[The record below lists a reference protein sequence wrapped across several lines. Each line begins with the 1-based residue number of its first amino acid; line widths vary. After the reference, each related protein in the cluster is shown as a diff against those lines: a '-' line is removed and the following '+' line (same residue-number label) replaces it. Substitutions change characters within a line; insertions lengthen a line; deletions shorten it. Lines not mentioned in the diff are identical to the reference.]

1 MTLRLRNPGER
12 LGNNCWKAPAVRV
25 TRRVFIGG
33 ALALP
38 FVTSAPQRF
47 ARLSAQTVDAAWRHG
62 LSLSGEVKYPPDFA
76 HFGYV
81 NPHAPKGGH
90 ARQIAL
96 GTFDNFNLVVS
107 GVKGALAAAI
117 ELTSDTLLTPALDE
131 VSTQYGLL
139 AEGVAYP
146 ADFSRAVYRLRPQ
159 ARWHDG
165 NPVTAEDVIFS
176 FEAFRQNDPRYAA
189 YYRQVAKL
197 AQTGEHEVTFYF
209 EQPGDRELPQIV
221 GQINVL
227 PKHWWEGTDGAG
239 NKRDITATTLVP
251 PLGSGPYRIKEF
263 VAGRSIV
270 YERVKDYWGRELN
283 VNVGQNNFDELR
295 FEYFRDTAI
304 AIEAF
309 KADQV
314 DWRTENGAKDWATAY
329 DFPAIRDGRVIKE
342 EFPIRN
348 RGIMQAFVFNLRR
361 DKFKDPRVREA
372 LNLALD
378 FEAMNKQFFFG
389 QYERIGSFFEGTEL
403 AATNLPQGL
412 ELQILDGLRDQVP
425 AEVFTMPFKNPV
437 GGSPEAVRANLRH
450 AVRLL
455 REAGY
460 EVRNQVLVNSKTG
473 EPLTVEFL
481 VDAPQYERIVLFYKA
496 SLERLGIDATLRTVD
511 QAQYENRVR
520 GFDFDI
526 IIAGWPQSLSPGN
539 EQRGYW
545 GSQAADQPG
554 SRNLAGIKNPAV
566 DTLIGRVILAKTR
579 QELVAATKAL
589 DRVLLWNHYVVP
601 QWTYTKERTLR
612 WNRFGKPDHMPEFG
626 AADFPAIWW
635 WDPDNRSGRRD

>member
-1 MTLRLRNPGER
+1 MMTAMSIRF
-12 LGNNCWKAPAVRV
+12 
-25 TRRVFIGG
+25 TRRALIGG
-33 ALALP
+33 ALASPL
-38 FVTSAPQRF
+38 TTWASRRF
-47 ARLSAQTVDAAWRHG
+47 TPVYAQTAEMVWRHG
-62 LSLSGEVKYPPDFA
+62 LSLFGEVKYPPDFA
-76 HFGYV
+76 HFDYV
-81 NPHAPKGGH
+81 NPQAAKGGH

-96 GTFDNFNLVVS
+96 GTFDNFNIVVS

-117 ELTSDTLLTPALDE
+117 ELTSDTLLAPALDE

-146 ADFSRAVYRLRPQ
+146 VDFSWAVYRLRPD
-159 ARWHDG
+159 AKWHDG
-165 NPVTAEDVIFS
+165 NPVTADDVIFS
-176 FEAFRQNDPRYAA
+176 FEAFKQNDPRYAA
-189 YYRQVAKL
+189 YYRHVAKL
-197 AQTGEHEVTFYF
+197 AQTDEYEVTFYF
-209 EQPGDRELPQIV
+209 DQPGDRELPQIV
-221 GQINVL
+221 GQINVV

-270 YERVKDYWGRELN
+270 YERVKDYWGRDLN

-309 KADQV
+309 KVDQV

-329 DFPAIRDGRVIKE
+329 DFPAVRDGRVIKE
-342 EFPIRN
+342 EFPIRS

-361 DKFKDPRVREA
+361 DQFKDPRVREA
-372 LNLALD
+372 FNLALD
-378 FEAMNKQFFFG
+378 FDAMNRQFFFG

-403 AATNLPQGL
+403 AATDLPQGL
-412 ELQILDGLRDQVP
+412 ELRILDGLRDQVP
-425 AEVFTMPFKNPV
+425 AQVFTTSFKNPV

-450 AVRLL
+450 ATRLL
-455 REAGY
+455 REAGF
-460 EVRNQVLVNSKTG
+460 EVRNQVLVNGQTG

-481 VDAPQYERIVLFYKA
+481 VDAPQYERIVLFYEA
-496 SLERLGIDATLRTVD
+496 SLERLGINATVRTVD

-526 IIAGWPQSLSPGN
+526 IISAWPQSLSPSN

-545 GSQAADQPG
+545 GSQAADQLG

-566 DTLIGRVILAKTR
+566 DALIDRVTFAKTR
-579 QELVAATKAL
+579 QELVAATRAL

-612 WNRFGKPDHMPEFG
+612 WNRFGKPDKMPEFG

-635 WDPDNRSGRRD
+635 WDEGEGAIGRGRQG

>member
-1 MTLRLRNPGER
+1 MRL
-12 LGNNCWKAPAVRV
+12 
-25 TRRVFIGG
+25 TRRVFVGG
-33 ALALP
+33 AVALP
-38 FVTSAPQRF
+38 LATSTPQRF
-47 ARLSAQTVDAAWRHG
+47 ARVSAQPTKQVWRHG
-62 LSLSGEVKYPPDFA
+62 LSLFGDVKYPHDFA
-76 HFGYV
+76 HFDYV
-81 NPHAPKGGH
+81 NPQAPKGGH

-96 GTFDNFNLVVS
+96 GTFDNFNIVVS

-117 ELTSDTLLTPALDE
+117 ELTSDTLLIPALDE

-146 ADFSRAVYRLRPQ
+146 VDFLWAVYRLRPD
-159 ARWHDG
+159 AKWHDG
-165 NPVTAEDVIFS
+165 NPVTADDVIFS
-176 FEAFRQNDPRYAA
+176 FEAFKQNDPRYAA
-189 YYRQVAKL
+189 YYRHVAKL
-197 AQTGEHEVTFYF
+197 AQTDEHEVTFYF
-209 EQPGDRELPQIV
+209 DQPGDRELPQSV
-221 GQINVL
+221 GQINVV

-270 YERVKDYWGRELN
+270 YERVKDYWGRDLN

-329 DFPAIRDGRVIKE
+329 DFPAVSDGRVIKE
-342 EFPIRN
+342 EFPIRSH
-348 RGIMQAFVFNLRR
+348 GIMQAFVFNLRR
-361 DKFKDPRVREA
+361 DQFKDARVRQA
-372 LNLALD
+372 FNLALD
-378 FEAMNKQFFFG
+378 FEAMNRQFFFG

-403 AATNLPQGL
+403 AATDLPQGL
-412 ELQILDGLRDQVP
+412 ELQILNGLRDQVP
-425 AEVFTMPFKNPV
+425 AQVFTTPFKNPV
-437 GGSPEAVRANLRH
+437 GGSPEAVRADLRH
-450 AVRLL
+450 AMRLL
-455 REAGY
+455 REAGF
-460 EVRNQVLVNSKTG
+460 EVRNQVLVNGKTG

-496 SLERLGIDATLRTVD
+496 SLERLGIDATVRTVD

-520 GFDFDI
+520 GFDFDVI
-526 IIAGWPQSLSPGN
+526 ISAWPQSLSPGN

-554 SRNLAGIKNPAV
+554 SRNLAGIKNLAV
-566 DTLIGRVILAKTR
+566 DALIDRITFAKTR
-579 QELVAATKAL
+579 QELVAATRAL

-612 WNRFGKPDHMPEFG
+612 WNRFGKPDKMPEFG

-635 WDPDNRSGRRD
+635 WDASKTAGRQD

>member
-1 MTLRLRNPGER
+1 MILRSRNPGER
-12 LGNNCWKAPAVRV
+12 LGNSCWETPAVRV
-25 TRRVFIGG
+25 SRRVLIGG
-33 ALALP
+33 ALAMP
-38 FVTSAPQRF
+38 FVTSAPRRF
-47 ARLSAQTVDAAWRHG
+47 AGVSAQAADATWRHG
-62 LSLSGEVKYPPDFA
+62 LSLYGEVKYPPGFA

-159 ARWHDG
+159 AKWHDG

-209 EQPGDRELPQIV
+209 ALPGDRELPQIV

-348 RGIMQAFVFNLRR
+348 RGIMQAFVLNLRR

-372 LNLALD
+372 FNFALD
-378 FEAMNKQFFFG
+378 FDAMNKQFFFG

-403 AATNLPQGL
+403 AATNLPQGV

-425 AEVFTMPFKNPV
+425 PQVYTMSFQNPV

-450 AVRLL
+450 AMRLL

-460 EVRNQVLVNSKTG
+460 EVRNQVLVNAKTG

-481 VDAPQYERIVLFYKA
+481 VGAPQYERIVLFYKA

-526 IIAGWPQSLSPGN
+526 IIAAWPQTLSPGN
-539 EQRGYW
+539 EQRAYW

-566 DTLIGRVILAKTR
+566 DTLIDRMISAKTR
-579 QELVAATKAL
+579 QELVAATRAL

-635 WDPDNRSGRRD
+635 WDPDRAGRRG